1 MAENKRQAA
10 LEAEITNMANKAT
23 HSGIYNAG
31 PGEFFK
37 PKPPDKQV
45 PVEPSE
51 QRLDAIYDEEPLG
64 FEKDPVTS
72 SAKMLAQGP
81 LEETDLGD
89 GSAKRITYISAKLD
103 PKLKVRVIELLRKNK
118 DCFAWDYDEMPGL
131 KRDLVELK
139 LHIKDGKKPIK
150 QTPRRFTQ
158 EILTKIKRSKDFF
171 VAISSGPQ
179 DFRDLNA
186 TTPKDEYPMPV
197 AEMLVDS
204 AAGHEYLSMLDGYS
218 GYNQIFIAEE
228 DVSKT
233 TFRCPGAIGTYEWIV
248 MPFGLKNA
256 GATYQRAMNSIFHD
270 YIETFMQV
278 YIYDIVGDFLGFMV
292 HKKGIEI
299 NQNKTKA
306 IMETKAPSTKKELQ
320 SLLGK
325 INFLRRFISNLSG
338 RTQAFSP
345 LLRLKQG
352 KFEWNDEHQKAFDKI
367 KHYLT
372 NPPILAPP
380 CGKKP
385 MRLYISASDT
395 TIGSMLAQEN
405 EDGVEIAIYYL
416 SRVLNDAETRYTS
429 IEKLCLCL
437 HFSCTKLKYYIKPVD
452 LYVSSHFDV
461 IKYMLSKPIMHSRI
475 GKWALAL
482 TEYSLTFMPLK
493 AMKGQIVSDFIVDH
507 ALVENPQFQVELKPW
522 KLFFDGSTHKNGSGV
537 GIMLLK
543 KFEYVDI
550 KHVPRIKNQE
560 ANDLAQIASGYRISK
575 EKLEELVEV
584 RGKAMA
590 ARLSPTDLESTQLG
604 YANKE
609 EFEVLAI
616 DTLIDTDWRNPI
628 INYLKDPSTDTKR
641 KTKYRA
647 LSYVLIGNELF
658 KKTPEGILLKCLGES
673 EAYLALS
680 SVHSGACGAH
690 QAGHKMKWLLFR
702 YGMYWPTMLK
712 DCIEFA
718 KGCQECQIHAG
729 IQHAHASELHTIIKP
744 WPFRGWALDLIGEI
758 RPNSSKG
765 QRYILVGID
774 YFIKWVEAVPL
785 VNVDQE
791 TVIEFV
797 QRKIL
802 YRFGIPESIKTDQG
816 SVFTGRKMQEF
827 AKEMGFKLLTSTPYY
842 AQANRQ
848 VEAANKVIIGLIKK
862 HVGKK
867 PKKLAQNFRPSTL
880 GLSNLP

>member
-1 MAENKRQAA
+1 MAKNKRQAA

-23 HSGIYNAG
+23 YSEICNTG
-31 PGEFFK
+31 PGEFFE
-37 PKPPDKQV
+37 PKPPDEQV
-45 PVEPSE
+45 LVEPAE

-72 SAKMLAQGP
+72 SAKMLAQDP
-81 LEETDLGD
+81 LEEIDLRE
-89 GSAKRITYISAKLD
+89 GSEKRITYINVKLD

-118 DCFAWDYDEMPGL
+118 DCFAWDYDEMP
-131 KRDLVELK
+131 
-139 LHIKDGKKPIK
+139 
-150 QTPRRFTQ
+150 
-158 EILTKIKRSKDFF
+158 
-171 VAISSGPQ
+171 A
-179 DFRDLNA
+179 
-186 TTPKDEYPMPV
+186 TPKDEYPMPV

-204 AAGHEYLSMLDGYS
+204 AAGYEYLSMLDGYS

-233 TFRCPGAIGTYEWIV
+233 AFRCLGAIGTYEWIV

-256 GATYQRAMNSIFHD
+256 RATYQRAMNSIFHD
-270 YIETFMQV
+270 YIETFMQAE
-278 YIYDIVGDFLGFMV
+278 DFLGFVV

-299 NQNKTKA
+299 NQKKTKA

-325 INFLRRFISNLSG
+325 IKFIRRFISNLSG

-352 KFEWNDEHQKAFDKI
+352 KFEWNDEHQEAFDKI

-372 NPPILAPP
+372 DPPILAPP
-380 CGKKP
+380 CGTKP

-405 EDGVEIAIYYL
+405 EDGVERAIYYL

-437 HFSCTKLKYYIKPVD
+437 HFSCTKLKYYIKPIDV
-452 LYVSSHFDV
+452 YVSSHFDA

-475 GKWALAL
+475 GKWALVL

-575 EKLEELVEV
+575 EKLEELVKV
-584 RGKAMA
+584 RGKAMY

-616 DTLIDTDWRNPI
+616 HTLIDTDWRNPI
-628 INYLKDPSTDTKR
+628 INYLKDPSKDTER

-647 LSYVLIGNELF
+647 LSYILIGNELF
-658 KKTPEGILLKCLGES
+658 KKTPEGVLLKCLGES

-718 KGCQECQIHAG
+718 KGCQECQY
-729 IQHAHASELHTIIKP
+729 T
-744 WPFRGWALDLIGEI
+744 
-758 RPNSSKG
+758 
-765 QRYILVGID
+765 
-774 YFIKWVEAVPL
+774 
-785 VNVDQE
+785 
-791 TVIEFV
+791 
-797 QRKIL
+797 
-802 YRFGIPESIKTDQG
+802 
-816 SVFTGRKMQEF
+816 QEF
-827 AKEMGFKLLTSTPYY
+827 NMLL
-842 AQANRQ
+842 QANFIRLLSLGPS
-848 VEAANKVIIGLIKK
+848 E
-862 HVGKK
+862 VGH
-867 PKKLAQNFRPSTL
+867 
-880 GLSNLP
+880 